1 MTSKRVVVSAVNWSE
16 LYSKCPKHQLDQ
28 FRELKTKS
36 DNLVSRIT
44 SLPES
49 LPPINWEHYAHVVAI
64 PGLVDKF
71 KKQYTALSIEY
82 PKDTS
87 DAITKVQS
95 QGRIMIANAKRH
107 ADSCLKMKAS
117 AEKMK
122 AALNKLPPVD
132 EVVPEIM
139 VAYFGLRSER
149 FIERRKP
156 ISLGSTAILK
166 RSAPPIHWDFS

>member
-95 QGRIMIANAKRH
+95 QGRIMVSVSFYLTTLQIANAKRH

-117 AEKMK
+117 AEKM
-122 AALNKLPPVD
+122 
-132 EVVPEIM
+132 
-139 VAYFGLRSER
+139 VAFP
-149 FIERRKP
+149 K
-156 ISLGSTAILK
+156 
-166 RSAPPIHWDFS
+166 